1 MIGTQRSQG
10 FTLIEL
16 LVVMVVVGLL
26 VALATVSLGG
36 NSLRRDMDNE
46 VEELYLL
53 MEAASEQAVLN
64 NTELG
69 LVIDEETYRFLTYED
84 KTGDWKPQQE
94 RIFRQREIP
103 EWLTVTKRIES
114 DAPRL
119 ASNEDKI
126 SPDVVFFSSGEAT
139 PFELEFVLASSPST
153 SDEYLHTISSDGVAP
168 LAWNYPGKQEQ
179 DDL

>member
-1 MIGTQRSQG
+1 MQPIRQSQG

-53 MEAASEQAVLN
+53 MQTVSEQAILN

-69 LVIDEETYRFLTYED
+69 LVIDEESYRFLTYED

-94 RIFRQREIP
+94 RIFRQRGIP

-119 ASNEDKI
+119 ESGEDKVT
-126 SPDVVFFSSGEAT
+126 PDVVFFSSGEAT
-139 PFELEFVLASSPST
+139 PFELEFELASSPRT
-153 SDEYLHTISSDGVAP
+153 ADDYLHTISSDGVAP
-168 LAWNYPGKQEQ
+168 LVWDYPGKQQ